1 MTFQTSSNNYRKV
14 AQCKRNLERGK
25 AAYAKSQNRKL
36 ANDILRNGKD
46 INTENVSV
54 KGWQKRYGKAISAK
68 SPAYFQ
74 SELKRKAES
83 AGGSFTQFSTQTTAL
98 QPFPL
103 SFNTVTAFSKP
114 VIQELSMNQTGG
126 NVDDLG

>member
-1 MTFQTSSNNYRKV
+1 MLNS
-14 AQCKRNLERGK
+14 
-25 AAYAKSQNRKL
+25 
-36 ANDILRNGKD
+36 
-46 INTENVSV
+46 
-54 KGWQKRYGKAISAK
+54 
-68 SPAYFQ
+68 
-74 SELKRKAES
+74 
-83 AGGSFTQFSTQTTAL
+83 L